1 MSGIVAMYLRKSQ
14 KDMELESYGEM
25 ETLAKH
31 EQLLTELAKKQ
42 GLRVAKIYKEIV
54 SGESIDDRPQMQALL
69 NDIYQNKYDGVLV
82 AEVERL
88 ARGATLDQGKV
99 ANAFKYTNTKIITPI
114 KTYDPNNEYDEE
126 YFEFSLFMSRKEFK
140 TINRRMQQGKMLSVK
155 NGNYLGV
162 HAPLGYDIVKKGR
175 ERTLVPNDTAEI
187 VKLIYKWFLEERLS
201 PFQIAKRL
209 TEMGYQTVRGG
220 REWNKNYI
228 WEILRNDL
236 YRGKIRWNYRKVY
249 REYKDDKLVKSIRR
263 TKKGEAMIVDGKHEA
278 LISEED
284 FQRAQEILNIRST
297 PTNAHNGLKSP
308 LAGIVKCKKCGKS
321 MVRYVHKNARTRLT
335 HYHSITCKVKSTY
348 FDEAY
353 DSIIAGLENHV
364 KEFEFKMTNDY
375 ELQEAQQRVKHL
387 DLLERELA
395 ETYRQRKEIFTFFER
410 KLYTEDEF
418 LERKAISNDRI
429 KELEATIEE
438 LRRNTTT
445 SVDYSEKIVKF
456 SHVIEALRDDEVSV
470 VDKNNLLK
478 DIIERIDYTHE
489 NGKVTLDIILR

>member
-42 GLRVAKIYKEIV
+42 GLRVAKVYKEIV

-187 VKLIYKWFLEERLS
+187 VKLI
-201 PFQIAKRL
+201 
-209 TEMGYQTVRGG
+209 
-220 REWNKNYI
+220 
-228 WEILRNDL
+228 
-236 YRGKIRWNYRKVY
+236 
-249 REYKDDKLVKSIRR
+249 EY
-263 TKKGEAMIVDGKHEA
+263 
-278 LISEED
+278 
-284 FQRAQEILNIRST
+284 
-297 PTNAHNGLKSP
+297 
-308 LAGIVKCKKCGKS
+308 
-321 MVRYVHKNARTRLT
+321 
-335 HYHSITCKVKSTY
+335 
-348 FDEAY
+348 
-353 DSIIAGLENHV
+353 
-364 KEFEFKMTNDY
+364 
-375 ELQEAQQRVKHL
+375 
-387 DLLERELA
+387 
-395 ETYRQRKEIFTFFER
+395 
-410 KLYTEDEF
+410 
-418 LERKAISNDRI
+418 
-429 KELEATIEE
+429 
-438 LRRNTTT
+438 
-445 SVDYSEKIVKF
+445 
-456 SHVIEALRDDEVSV
+456 
-470 VDKNNLLK
+470 
-478 DIIERIDYTHE
+478 
-489 NGKVTLDIILR
+489 